1 VLLFVLA
8 AETNDW
14 FSWTIQPPLTA
25 AFLGASYWAAAV
37 LFGWT
42 LRRDGPA
49 RTSAALVP
57 VGSIAVLLLIAT
69 LIHWDRFHDDLF
81 GWFWRAAYL
90 TVPVT
95 LAVVTPR
102 ALRAARAAGHP
113 PRWPLP
119 DLLRAPLALQGVV
132 MLVLGLYL
140 FIAPTSADALW
151 PWDLTPLTA
160 RAIGAFVAG
169 FGASALHAV
178 VANDLVR
185 FDGAALAY
193 AALGALELLA
203 VARYAGDF
211 TGADTDSW
219 VFVLFLASVLATG
232 LYGANTARR
241 ISVRPAR
248 R

>member
-1 VLLFVLA
+1 LLFVLA
-8 AETNDW
+8 AETDDW

-37 LFGWT
+37 LFCWT
-42 LRRDGPA
+42 LRRGDPGRA
-49 RTSAALVP
+49 SAALLP
-57 VGSIAVLLLIAT
+57 VGLIAVLLLTAT

-81 GWFWRAAYL
+81 GWFWRAAYV
-90 TVPVT
+90 TVPVA
-95 LAVVTPR
+95 LAVVAPR
-102 ALRAARAAGHP
+102 ALHAARAGDHP

-119 DLLRAPLALQGVV
+119 DPVRALLALQGVV
-132 MLVLGLYL
+132 MLALGLYL

-160 RAIGAFVAG
+160 RAIGAFVVG

-178 VANDLVR
+178 AANDLAR

-211 TGADTDSW
+211 TGADADSW
-219 VFVLFLASVLATG
+219 VFVVFLGSVLATG
-232 LYGANTARR
+232 LYGALTARR
-241 ISVRPAR
+241 ISAQPAR